1 MTQPYLGEI
10 RMYAGTFSPKNNAFC
25 AGQIIN
31 IQQNAALYSL
41 IGTYFGGNG
50 TTTFAL
56 PDMRGRI
63 PVCMG
68 QGTSMSNYNIGEATG
83 TESVVLGLNEMP
95 MHNHTVTVSGVTG
108 DQTAPTGN
116 FPAGLSS
123 PFTGFW
129 VDPAKAS
136 TNLLQMDSNILS
148 RVGGNQ
154 PHENRMPALAI
165 NFIIAL
171 DGIFPSRN

>member
-10 RMYAGTFSPKNNAFC
+10 RMFAGTFSPKDNAFC
-25 AGQIIN
+25 AGQIMN
-31 IQQNAALYSL
+31 ITQNSSLFAL
-41 IGTYFGGNG
+41 IGSSYGGNG

-56 PDMRGRI
+56 PDLRGRI

-68 QGTSMSNYNIGEATG
+68 QGTGLNNYYIGESTG
-83 TESVVLGLNEMP
+83 TESVAVGLNEMP
-95 MHNHTVTVSGVTG
+95 MHNHTVTVSGVAG

-129 VDPAKAS
+129 IDSAKAS
-136 TNLLQMDSNILS
+136 SVSVAMDRNMLS
-148 RVGGNQ
+148 QAGGNQ

-165 NFIIAL
+165 NFIVAL
-171 DGIFPSRN
+171 AGIFPSRN